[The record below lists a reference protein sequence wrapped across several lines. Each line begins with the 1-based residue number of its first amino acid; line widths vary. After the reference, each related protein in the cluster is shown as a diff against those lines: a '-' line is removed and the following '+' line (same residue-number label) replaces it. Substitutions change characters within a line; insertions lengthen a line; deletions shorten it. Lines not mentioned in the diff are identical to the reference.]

1 MSFLLLGF
9 FTGLSLI
16 LAIGAQNIFVI
27 EQGLKKQYVFLVC
40 LICSLS
46 DLILIF
52 LGIFLFEYFKS
63 LFTNN
68 IELIFNILLFIFLV
82 YFISVKLKFKYENFD
97 VNTDKNKISLKSVI
111 IKTLGFTYLNPH
123 VYSDTVFFLGN
134 FSKNFLITQKY
145 YFGIGASIASFLFF
159 FSLGYL
165 SKSLSKYLH
174 NFNTWRII
182 NLFIITFMS
191 ILAFYVLLDIFKS
204 NQALEFLL
212 WISHT

>member
-1 MSFLLLGF
+1 MEYLILGF

-52 LGIFLFEYFKS
+52 IGIFLFEYFRN

-68 IELIFNILLFIFLV
+68 IELIFNILLFIFLI
-82 YFISVKLKFKYENFD
+82 YFIFTKIRFKYDDININLED
-97 VNTDKNKISLKSVI
+97 NKISLKNI
-111 IKTLGFTYLNPH
+111 IAKTLGFTYLNPH

-145 YFGIGASIASFLFF
+145 LFGIGAAIASFLFF
-159 FSLGYL
+159 FTLGYL
-165 SKSLSKYLH
+165 SKFSSKYLQSVKV
-174 NFNTWRII
+174 WKII
-182 NLFIITFMS
+182 NLLIIIFMN
-191 ILAFYVLLDIFKS
+191 ILAFYVLLDIFNLK
-204 NQALEFLL
+204 NRIF
-212 WISHT
+212 